1 MKSILHHLNHRAK
14 QLYFKPFWKYRKSL
28 AIYWN
33 HPFNKEKFILSKS
46 SKFDSRI
53 IFNLVIG
60 KLWIWI
66 AKWGKP
72 DYYVPLSDNTI
83 INDIINYDR
92 YYFNNQHMV
101 KLQENYYLN
110 FNIGK

>member
-1 MKSILHHLNHRAK
+1 MTK
-14 QLYFKPFWKYRKSL
+14 QLYFKPFCKYRKSL

-72 DYYVPLSDNTI
+72 DYYVPLSNNAIT
-83 INDIINYDR
+83 NNIINYDR
-92 YYFNNQHMV
+92 YYFKNQHMV

>member
-1 MKSILHHLNHRAK
+1 MTKRI
-14 QLYFKPFWKYRKSL
+14 YFKPFWKYRKSL

-72 DYYVPLSDNTI
+72 DYYVPLSNNAIT
-83 INDIINYDR
+83 NNIINYDR
-92 YYFNNQHMV
+92 YYFKNQHMV
-101 KLQENYYLN
+101 KLQEKLLLKINVKEEN
-110 FNIGK
+110 D